1 MDAIMFKVT
10 TAPKSATKVPADTS
24 VFVPVLPEAVPMFA
38 QVLKPAFLE
47 DATTGLRRKS
57 CFKVPDVVVAPQQ
70 ATGGSQRVQI
80 SQVSNLRS
88 FSLFS
93 MFLVCFL
100 CVCAV
105 IEDMGHFQG
114 PAWLCPF
121 IRYGLRPTGGEFIFH
136 IISRRNKFTL
146 YQEFNSRFN
155 LQVNGHSFSAF
166 ANTISFNVSRYPT
179 LSEVPCRSQILLGFQ

>member
-1 MDAIMFKVT
+1 
-10 TAPKSATKVPADTS
+10 
-24 VFVPVLPEAVPMFA
+24 MFA

-80 SQVSNLRS
+80 SQVSNLQS
-88 FSLFS
+88 FSFES
-93 MFLVCFL
+93 QSHASFFTGFLVCFL

>member
-1 MDAIMFKVT
+1 MQKKHHFFFSFGCPNLRGGGWGSTWLGQKTKFFDRSHLR
-10 TAPKSATKVPADTS
+10 APLSQSHA
-24 VFVPVLPEAVPMFA
+24 
-38 QVLKPAFLE
+38 
-47 DATTGLRRKS
+47 S
-57 CFKVPDVVVAPQQ
+57 CFTV
-70 ATGGSQRVQI
+70 
-80 SQVSNLRS
+80 
-88 FSLFS
+88 
-93 MFLVCFL
+93 FLVCFL
-100 CVCAV
+100 CVCDV
-105 IEDMGHFQG
+105 IEYMGHFQG

>member
-80 SQVSNLRS
+80 SQVSDLHSSVIMRS
-88 FSLFS
+88 LSLLYIQWDLSFRRQWWRAL
-93 MFLVCFL
+93 MYCLVCGMCVKSLTKARHATL
-100 CVCAV
+100 CANWS
-105 IEDMGHFQG
+105 DWT
-114 PAWLCPF
+114 PAPPPDILE
-121 IRYGLRPTGGEFIFH
+121 YQHSKLR
-136 IISRRNKFTL
+136 
-146 YQEFNSRFN
+146 
-155 LQVNGHSFSAF
+155 
-166 ANTISFNVSRYPT
+166 
-179 LSEVPCRSQILLGFQ
+179 LL

>member
-1 MDAIMFKVT
+1 ME
-10 TAPKSATKVPADTS
+10 KSHFWRFCWLGLGNPCHIATKTPLEKLHQNLGLADPHPPQLGQKTKFFDRS
-24 VFVPVLPEAVPMFA
+24 H
-38 QVLKPAFLE
+38 
-47 DATTGLRRKS
+47 LRAPLSQSHAS
-57 CFKVPDVVVAPQQ
+57 CFTV
-70 ATGGSQRVQI
+70 
-80 SQVSNLRS
+80 
-88 FSLFS
+88 
-93 MFLVCFL
+93 FLVCFL
-100 CVCAV
+100 CVCDV
-105 IEDMGHFQG
+105 IEYMGHFQG